1 MDEESIQRL
10 VYIVIAV
17 VIVIV
22 NLAVRNKKKKILA
35 EQNKQSAKEISD
47 LEPIRIPSME
57 EKQKEVKISPPIMK
71 AKTLDIMSPSSD
83 NNTSFTKQVSRME
96 SNTQSR
102 ITKNP
107 AKKIIVLEEENEPI
121 SFSGDELKKAI
132 IYSEIFAPR
141 NY

>member
-17 VIVIV
+17 VIVII
-22 NLAVRNKKKKILA
+22 NLAVRNKKKKMQA
-35 EQNKQSAKEISD
+35 EHDKQSAQEIGD
-47 LEPIRIPSME
+47 PEPIQVSSMD
-57 EKQKEVKISPPIMK
+57 EKRKEVIISPPIIK
-71 AKTLDIMSPSSD
+71 AKTLDIMSPSSE

-96 SNTQSR
+96 STTQSR

-107 AKKIIVLEEENEPI
+107 SKKITLMEEENVPI